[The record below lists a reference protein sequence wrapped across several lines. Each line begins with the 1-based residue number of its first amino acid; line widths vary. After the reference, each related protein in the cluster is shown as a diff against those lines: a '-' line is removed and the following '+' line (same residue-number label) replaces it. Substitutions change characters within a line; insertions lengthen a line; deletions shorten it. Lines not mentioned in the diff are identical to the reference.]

1 MKKQRNYD
9 KRVKNTRIFLADYL
23 ALKGISLAAGISMAE
38 ALHRLIE
45 HQAQLPLL
53 DRIERPVSV
62 GVQRPMSVT
71 LASSIPVTRARSTPV
86 TTSFSREVATNG
98 HREAD

>member
-1 MKKQRNYD
+1 MKRQKNYD
-9 KRVKNTRIFLADYL
+9 KKVKVTRILLADYL
-23 ALKGISLAAGISMAE
+23 ALKGISLAAGISMPE

-45 HQAQLPLL
+45 HQAQLPLM

-62 GVQRPMSVT
+62 GIERPMSVT
-71 LASSIPVTRARSTPV
+71 LARSIPVTRARSTPV

-98 HREAD
+98 H